1 MEKFVMNKK
10 IFVILVVILVISA
23 MAIPAFAGPPDD
35 SVEGRWCYYP
45 TIYEVT
51 KTAGGNTFFNL
62 DDNGAW
68 IGTFEGFS
76 SDDGISIV
84 HPSGYTIFKTT
95 VSFDSPVK
103 VGDQTYNGELEMRVN
118 GWLPVG
124 GDLSKYEGLWVITKA
139 TGELKGLVG
148 QGTWGGVEI
157 GNPDCSE
164 GFFLSVPYS
173 GNLHFEN

>member
-1 MEKFVMNKK
+1 MNKK
-10 IFVILVVILVISA
+10 ILVALAVSLTLFVMV
-23 MAIPAFAGPPDD
+23 IPALASPPDD

-45 TIYEVT
+45 TIYEPYKIV
-51 KTAGGNTFFNL
+51 GENTFFNL

-76 SDDGISIV
+76 SDDGMSIV
-84 HPSGYTIFKTT
+84 HPSGYTLFKTT
-95 VSFDSPVK
+95 VTFDSPVK
-103 VGDQTYNGELEMRVN
+103 VGDNTYNGDLEMRVN

-124 GDLSKYEGLWVITKA
+124 GELSEYEGLWVITRA

-157 GNPDCSE
+157 GNQDCSAID
-164 GFFLSVPYS
+164 GGQFFLSVPYS